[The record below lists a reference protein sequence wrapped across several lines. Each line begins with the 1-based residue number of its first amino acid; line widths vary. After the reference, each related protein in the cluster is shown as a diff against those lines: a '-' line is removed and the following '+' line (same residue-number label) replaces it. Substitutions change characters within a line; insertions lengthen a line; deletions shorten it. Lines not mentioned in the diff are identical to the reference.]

1 MAPVNHGGATS
12 LVTAG
17 ASPLRNFECGG
28 DRPPSPREVGAYAF
42 ISYYATCSVSFRS
55 CYRDGKLC
63 SI

>member
-28 DRPPSPREVGAYAF
+28 DRPPSPREVGAYAKVTVEIIGAQF
-42 ISYYATCSVSFRS
+42 FLTHSVYTNRR
-55 CYRDGKLC
+55 Y
-63 SI
+63 